1 MVPPTIVASDLW
13 KTYDGARYVLAGV
26 DLWVPPGQVSLVWG
40 RNGSGK
46 TTLLNILGC
55 LDRPSRGRV
64 VVCGTEV
71 ATAREAERARVRREF
86 LGLVFQGPRLLED
99 LTVREN
105 LALPLSLARKRDAG
119 RRLTYLL
126 RRFDLGPLAHRRPPQ
141 LSLGQAQ
148 RVAVARAL
156 ANEPRVL
163 LADEPTAFLD
173 PDASSEILDVFQEAA
188 EAGVASLIATHDA
201 AARRKF
207 TTVLRL
213 DRGRLTSQASVVQRR
228 RVLAES

>member
-1 MVPPTIVASDLW
+1 MVPPTIAASDLW
-13 KTYDGARYVLAGV
+13 KTYDGTRYVLAGV

-86 LGLVFQGPRLLED
+86 LGLVFQGPRLLDD

-126 RRFDLGPLAHRRPPQ
+126 RHFDLEPLAQRKPPQ

-156 ANEPRVL
+156 ANEPKVL

-173 PDASSEILDVFQEAA
+173 SEASADVLDVFEEAA
-188 EAGVASLIATHDA
+188 EAGIASVIATHDA
-201 AARRKF
+201 AARRTF

-228 RVLAES
+228 RALAES